1 MNPLAQFLT
10 LLSSVWRRR
19 TMALVIAWLVCLVGW
34 WLVIMQP
41 DRYESSARVYV
52 DTENILRPLLRGL
65 AVDNNLEAE
74 VELIQRT
81 LMSRPNLEKVARMT
95 DLDIGA
101 ETPGELESLVNDLS
115 NRTNVDRVGPN
126 LFSIAFTDSDPRVA
140 RDVAQAFLTIFVE
153 SNLGQSRR
161 DMETARRFIE
171 EQIVAYEDQLELA
184 EQRLA
189 QFKQENIGLLS
200 GQQGYQQ
207 RLTQAESQL
216 GATRAQLRDSQLR
229 AATLQR
235 ELNATPQFF
244 AGTRTVNRGP
254 GGTSDPFAGPPSDTH
269 LRILEA
275 EQLVESLLSRF
286 TEKHP
291 DVVVATRRLEAL
303 QEQQKEE
310 LQARLD
316 AADSAGPAPDVEE
329 TETIVQGPPNPLYEQ
344 LKIQLVT
351 EEGTI
356 AALNDRIIQAQAG
369 VDELLRLRQAVP
381 AVEAEYIKLNRDYE
395 VIKSKYE
402 EFLSRREAE
411 RISRAREVEGESIQF
426 RIIEP
431 PQVPVHPA
439 GPDRVLYLTAVLI
452 VGIGS
457 GLAFALLLAFS
468 SDKMSTMLQLKEA
481 FQLPVLGAVS
491 MIESRGRQSRR
502 LVGATAFLV
511 ALVALFGS
519 YGALNY
525 IEQELGLDK
534 SALADLADE
543 HIPAEWRSKLP
554 SI

>member
-1 MNPLAQFLT
+1 
-10 LLSSVWRRR
+10 
-19 TMALVIAWLVCLVGW
+19 
-34 WLVIMQP
+34 MQP
-41 DRYESSARVYV
+41 DRFESSARVYV
-52 DTENILRPLLRGL
+52 DTENILRPLLKGL

-81 LMSRPNLEKVARMT
+81 LLSRPNLEKVARMT

-101 ETPGELESLVNDLS
+101 ETPGDMESLIKEIRLKTTVAN
-115 NRTNVDRVGPN
+115 VGPN
-126 LFSIAFTDSDPRVA
+126 LFSIAYTDSEPRVA

-161 DMETARRFIE
+161 DMETARRFIA
-171 EQIVAYEDQLELA
+171 EQIVAYEGQLEIA

-189 QFKQENIGLLS
+189 RFKQENVGLLS
-200 GQQGYQQ
+200 GQQGYQT
-207 RLTQAESQL
+207 RLTKAQGLLE
-216 GATRAQLRDSQLR
+216 ATRGHLRDSELR
-229 AATLQR
+229 AVTLQR
-235 ELNATPQFF
+235 ELNSTPQFF
-244 AGTRTVNRGP
+244 AAGQVQSTAVIGND
-254 GGTSDPFAGPPSDTH
+254 SFAGPRSDTH

-275 EQLVESLLSRF
+275 EQLVDALLSRF

-291 DVVVATRRLEAL
+291 DVVVAMRRLETL
-303 QEQQKEE
+303 RSQQNAE

-316 AADSAGPAPDVEE
+316 AEIDAGPLPEVSDEPAAV
-329 TETIVQGPPNPLYEQ
+329 IQGPPNPLYEQ
-344 LKIQLVT
+344 LKLQLVS

-356 AALNDRIIQAQAG
+356 AALSDRIIRAQSA
-369 VDELLRLRQAVP
+369 VDELLRQRQRVP
-381 AVEAEYIKLNRDYE
+381 VVEAAFAKLNRDYA

-411 RISRAREVEGESIQF
+411 RISRASAIEGESIQF

-431 PQVPVHPA
+431 PQVPVHPI
-439 GPDRVLYLTAVLI
+439 GPDRALYLTAVLI

-457 GLAFALLLAFS
+457 GLAFALLLAYS
-468 SDKMSTMLQLKEA
+468 SDKVSTMQQLKDA
-481 FQLPVLGAVS
+481 IALPVLGAVS

-502 LVGATAFLV
+502 LVGATAFLL

-525 IEQELGLDK
+525 IEQEMGLDK

-543 HIPAEWRSKLP
+543 HIPAEWRSSLP

>member
-1 MNPLAQFLT
+1 
-10 LLSSVWRRR
+10 
-19 TMALVIAWLVCLVGW
+19 MALIIAWLVCLVGW

-101 ETPGELESLVNDLS
+101 ETPGDMESLILDIQ
-115 NRTNVDRVGPN
+115 NRTTVDNVGPN

-171 EQIVAYEDQLELA
+171 EQIGAYEEQLELA

-189 QFKQENIGLLS
+189 TFKQENVGLLS

-207 RLTQAESQL
+207 RLTQAQGVLSS
-216 GATRAQLRDSQLR
+216 TRAQVRDSELR
-229 AATLQR
+229 AGTLQR
-235 ELNATPQFF
+235 ELNSTPRFF
-244 AGTRTVNRGP
+244 EGTRSSSAIVGN
-254 GGTSDPFAGPPSDTH
+254 DPFAGPPTDTH
-269 LRILEA
+269 LKILEA
-275 EQLVESLLSRF
+275 ERLVDALLNQY
-286 TEKHP
+286 TDKHP
-291 DVVVATRRLEAL
+291 DVVVATRRLENL
-303 QEQQKEE
+303 KNQQKEE
-310 LQARLD
+310 LQARLE
-316 AADSAGPAPDVEE
+316 AAQDAGPGPELTQED
-329 TETIVQGPPNPLYEQ
+329 TIVQGPPNPLYEQ
-344 LKIQLVT
+344 LKLQMIT

-356 AALNDRIIQAQAG
+356 AALNDRIIQAQSA
-369 VDELLRLRQAVP
+369 VDELLRQRQAVP
-381 AVEAEYIKLNRDYE
+381 VVEAQFIKLNRDYE
-395 VIKSKYE
+395 VIKGKYE

-468 SDKMSTMLQLKEA
+468 SDKMSTMMQVKEA

-502 LVGATAFLV
+502 MLSATAFLV
-511 ALVALFGS
+511 ALLALFGS

-543 HIPAEWRSKLP
+543 HIPADWRSKLP